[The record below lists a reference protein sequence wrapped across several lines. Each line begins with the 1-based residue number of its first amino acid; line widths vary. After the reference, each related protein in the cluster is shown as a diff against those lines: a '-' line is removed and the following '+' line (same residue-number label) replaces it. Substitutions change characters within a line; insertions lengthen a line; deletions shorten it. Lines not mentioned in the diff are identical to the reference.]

1 MHPVPSAIVLI
12 LAAAAATGAFAQ
24 SQPAFVAPP
33 RTIADITAILDQERP
48 DPKVVAKLRAN
59 AGAAP
64 PAHAG
69 RGELA
74 TFHYDRCI
82 ARSALGEFRGALAD
96 CEKAVELTDNSV
108 EPTQFGRVRQGCGI
122 QYLAAGEP
130 RKALELLFKFA
141 QHVDAGRS
149 VATSGRGFLFTIQRN
164 IVAAY
169 LQLGDLDQAAAYV
182 RETQALIEEARGWKT
197 YAGFR
202 RANWEADTELG
213 QARLAEARGQ
223 FGEAENHY
231 RRAEMFRAESKQDGP
246 VNAGLPPRQKQ
257 PQP

>member
-169 LQLGDLDQAAAYV
+169 LRPGGPLRQGNPSFDRGGARLEDVRRVPARQLGSRYRVGPSAA
-182 RETQALIEEARGWKT
+182 RRGT
-197 YAGFR
+197 R
-202 RANWEADTELG
+202 
-213 QARLAEARGQ
+213 
-223 FGEAENHY
+223 
-231 RRAEMFRAESKQDGP
+231 P
-246 VNAGLPPRQKQ
+246 VW
-257 PQP
+257 